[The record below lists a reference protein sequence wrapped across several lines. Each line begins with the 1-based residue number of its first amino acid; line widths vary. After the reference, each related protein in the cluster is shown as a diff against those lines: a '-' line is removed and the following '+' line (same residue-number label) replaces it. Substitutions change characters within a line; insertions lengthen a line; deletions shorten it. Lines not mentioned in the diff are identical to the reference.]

1 MTKILH
7 LTLSAIF
14 HAHLRQLATV
24 LRPGS
29 VISYKT
35 IVNKF
40 LSYLETAHPEVRT
53 LSQLRRDPHMLGW
66 LRSLHEQLPPLAN
79 NTKVLGIIILRR
91 ILNDLAASHSR
102 MRENLLV
109 RSDIPRVDKY
119 LPNPFSPEDDLK
131 LQQHFRK
138 TDDLVSNALLLLR
151 KVGMRIGEFLDLET
165 DSLRQVADNQ
175 WAIKAPLG
183 KLRTERWIPVDE
195 ETCRVFNR
203 ILSLRSL
210 ITREHPNVNSTK
222 LILKQ
227 SGRPMTRNSMRC
239 KLKTLAREAVC
250 STRTYPHRFRHT
262 YATEMLNAGAS
273 LPVVMKLLG
282 HKNIEM
288 TLRYTAVNNMDL
300 QREYHQAR
308 SKMSLPAIPKISK
321 PRNSLEIPTLL
332 QALAEAHRLME
343 MFRRQTCA
351 EETKSKLA
359 RLINRLEKIL
369 AEISN
374 FG

>member
-14 HAHLRQLATV
+14 HAHVRQLATV
-24 LRPGS
+24 LRPGT
-29 VISYKT
+29 VILYKT
-35 IVNKF
+35 FVNKF
-40 LSYLETAHPEVRT
+40 LSYLETAHPGVRT

-66 LRSLHEQLPPLAN
+66 LRSLHEQQPPLAN
-79 NTKVLGIIILRR
+79 NTKVLGIITLRR

-102 MRENLLV
+102 MKENLLV

-119 LPNPFSPEDDLK
+119 IPKPFSPEDDLK
-131 LQQHFRK
+131 LREHFLK
-138 TDDLVSNALLLLR
+138 TDDLVTNTLLLLR
-151 KVGMRIGEFLDLET
+151 AVGMRIGEFLDLET
-165 DSLRQVADNQ
+165 DSLRQVSDNQ

-183 KLRTERWIPVDE
+183 KLHTERWIPVDE
-195 ETCRVFNR
+195 EVCRVFNR

-210 ITREHPNVNSTK
+210 IIRDHPNVNSTK
-222 LILKQ
+222 LILQ
-227 SGRPMTRNSMRC
+227 QNGLPMTRGVIRRR
-239 KLKTLAREAVC
+239 LKTLVRQAGC

-262 YATEMLNAGAS
+262 YATEMLRAGAS

-282 HKNIEM
+282 HKNIDM
-288 TLRYTAVNNMDL
+288 TLRYTEVNNMDL

-308 SKMSLPAIPKISK
+308 SKMSLPTIPKISR
-321 PRNSLEIPTLL
+321 PRNSLGIPTLL

-351 EETKSKLA
+351 EETKCKLA
-359 RLINRLEKIL
+359 RLINRIEKIL